1 MEGEEKPE
9 AEPSQAPIEE
19 EPGAE
24 EPAEAPEQ
32 PAEPVDVEVVP
43 PEEPPEAQPEVVNV
57 EDAGVTVEA
66 AIEPPA
72 DIPTEEEKPAKLQSG
87 LASLKKKGGLPDIVS
102 SCWAN
107 FHAGHLAWP
116 IYISF

>member
-32 PAEPVDVEVVP
+32 PAEPVDVEAIP
-43 PEEPPEAQPEVVNV
+43 PEEPPEAQPEVVNA
-57 EDAGVTVEA
+57 EDAGATIEEMK
-66 AIEPPA
+66 EPPA
-72 DIPTEEEKPAKLQSG
+72 DVPAEEEKPAKQQSG

-102 SCWAN
+102 
-107 FHAGHLAWP
+107 G
-116 IYISF
+116 